1 MEKTKENKKLWAIH
15 SWVGLYAGVIIAFLS
30 ITGAAAL
37 FKTELDHLL
46 NPHLK
51 TTVPK
56 GSKVAMTPVIE
67 KVKALHPDKVLFEVE
82 MPGSEKGTWNIRL
95 MPHKQERLFPVLWE
109 VFVNP
114 YSGEIL
120 GERNYYKTFQYYLRN
135 IHVRFY
141 EGFFGRQIVG
151 LAGIALLI
159 STVTGFLIYGQ
170 FMKKQFFG
178 VIRKKNLRVSQAD
191 YHKMIGML
199 ALVFNLMI
207 AITGAWL
214 GLQAYLQ
221 KWLNIERP
229 NTFEIVEKPY
239 SKEEDIAI
247 KLDFDSVYHASR
259 THFPQLI
266 PKLIRPSTNG
276 DGVVELLGDVPRQVY
291 ERNSNRLLLS
301 KNDYQPVFIYN
312 ISHDNAGAKLFYV
325 QESLHFGDYGGLAL
339 KLLYCVLSL
348 TSGFL
353 AISGFVVYLERTK
366 KKRATRPGFT
376 ELRPMLVR
384 WTVGMIGACI
394 FIAILSF
401 IWGVGIPT
409 LVVVVSFYGF
419 ILLILVKAI
428 FGLIKRKMSNL
439 KNQTT

>member
-1 MEKTKENKKLWAIH
+1 MAKTKENKKLWAIH

-37 FKTELDHLL
+37 FKTELDSLL
-46 NPHLK
+46 NPHLR

-56 GSKVAMTPVIE
+56 DSKVAMTPVIE
-67 KVKALHPDKVLFEVE
+67 KVKAMHPDKVLFEVG
-82 MPGSEKGTWNIRL
+82 MPKSEKGTWIIRM
-95 MPHKQERLFPVLWE
+95 MPHKQERLFPVFWE

-151 LAGIALLI
+151 LAGIALLV

-178 VIRKKNLRVSQAD
+178 AIRKKNLRISQAD
-191 YHKMIGML
+191 YHKIIGML

-221 KWLNIERP
+221 RWLNIERP
-229 NTFEIVEKPY
+229 NTFKIVEKPY

-247 KLDFDSVYHASR
+247 KLDFDSIYLASR
-259 THFPQLI
+259 AHFPQLI
-266 PKLIRPSTNG
+266 PNLIRPSTNG

-301 KNDYQPVFIYN
+301 KSDYQPVFIYN
-312 ISHDNAGAKLFYV
+312 ISQDNVGAKLFYV

-366 KKRATRPGFT
+366 KKRSTRPGFV
-376 ELRPMLVR
+376 ELRPMLIR
-384 WTVGMIGACI
+384 WTGGIIGACV
-394 FIAILSF
+394 FIAILSL

-409 LVVVVSFYGF
+409 LVVIVSFYGF

-428 FGLIKRKMSNL
+428 FSLIKRKMSNL